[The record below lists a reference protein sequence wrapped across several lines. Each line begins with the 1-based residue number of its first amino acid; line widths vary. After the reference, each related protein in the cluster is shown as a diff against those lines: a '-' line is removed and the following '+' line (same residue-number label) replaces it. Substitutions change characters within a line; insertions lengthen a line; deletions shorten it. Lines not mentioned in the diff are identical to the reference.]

1 MKITKRQLRRIIQEA
16 MPAGG
21 TFSPGAIQ
29 EFDDVIQFNYQRAS
43 EAFEPETIE
52 MHEED
57 AQDLEAVMSMA
68 VQDKAAGEP
77 MGSKALRDK
86 ISRLDTMV
94 RDQIPAEIYYW
105 SVGERV

>member
-1 MKITKRQLRRIIQEA
+1 

-29 EFDDVIQFNYQRAS
+29 EFDDVIEYNYQRAS
-43 EAFEPETIE
+43 ESQYVATSE

-57 AQDLEAVMSMA
+57 AQALQMIMDMA

-77 MGSKALRDK
+77 MGSQALRDK
-86 ISRLDTMV
+86 MSRLDTAV

-105 SVGERV
+105 SIGEER